1 MFSKQTFNRKYCGT
15 FEKDIYIWLH
25 AGSQKI
31 NDKNMPYKHNDL
43 KVKKKAKIKTKFNL
57 LYIFENTKYV

>member
-1 MFSKQTFNRKYCGT
+1 MFSKQTSTPKYCGT

-31 NDKNMPYKHNDL
+31 KGKIMPYKHSDL
-43 KVKKKAKIKTKFNL
+43 KGKQKAKIKTKF
-57 LYIFENTKYV
+57 